1 VLQSSNMKTLTAHT
15 APGRDPGV
23 LGGTSAQGVRQA
35 SLLSAH
41 QWCGLTADEEKP
53 GVAFATR
60 VSVDGITSAVRL
72 CNFSQPQQQKGVRAM
87 D

>member
-1 VLQSSNMKTLTAHT
+1 MKTLTAHP
-15 APGRDPGV
+15 ARGHSPGV
-23 LGGTSAQGVRQA
+23 LGGVRAQDVRRA
-35 SLLSAH
+35 PLLSAH
-41 QWCGLTADEEKP
+41 QCCGLTADEEKP

-72 CNFSQPQQQKGVRAM
+72 CNFPQPQQQKGVRAM